1 MVEYTSL
8 AQLNYI
14 YIIIYIYICLI
25 IMRYSIYMLIHVNTS
40 YRNTCQYRSYDIQQE
55 STGSNKA
62 NLTCFG
68 MVYTSFG
75 PV

>member
-1 MVEYTSL
+1 
-8 AQLNYI
+8 
-14 YIIIYIYICLI
+14 
-25 IMRYSIYMLIHVNTS
+25 MRYSIYMLIHVNTS

-68 MVYTSFG
+68 LVYTSLSMFE